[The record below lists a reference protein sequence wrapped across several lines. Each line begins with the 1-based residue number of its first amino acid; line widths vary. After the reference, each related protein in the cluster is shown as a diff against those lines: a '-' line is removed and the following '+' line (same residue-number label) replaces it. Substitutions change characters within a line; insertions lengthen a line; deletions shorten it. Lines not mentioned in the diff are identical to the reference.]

1 MFEVCLKSYYMY
13 LYRMYFLYH
22 FLFYLFIFRNVYFH
36 CWYSKYIFCFAF
48 WMWGFLCDGVLFYF
62 FFTLYLYKYFNI
74 LRTFSYM
81 LVWLFRGKVH
91 FFEMATI
98 KP

>member
-13 LYRMYFLYH
+13 LCHMYFYTI
-22 FLFYLFIFRNVYFH
+22 FYFIYLFLEMYTFNVDTLSTFFALHFECEVFSVMEYCFIFFYTVLIQIFQYF
-36 CWYSKYIFCFAF
+36 KN
-48 WMWGFLCDGVLFYF
+48 FLIHVGL
-62 FFTLYLYKYFNI
+62 TI
-74 LRTFSYM
+74 QRESS
-81 LVWLFRGKVH
+81 

>member
-13 LYRMYFLYH
+13 LYHMYFLYH

-62 FFTLYLYKYFNI
+62 FFYTVLIQIFQYFKNFLI
-74 LRTFSYM
+74 HVGLTIQRESS
-81 LVWLFRGKVH
+81 
-91 FFEMATI
+91 FFETATI